1 MIQTF
6 RKPFPTIVLTFFLLI
21 NSTSC
26 WALSSSNIP
35 LDSPVYSYL
44 EKLAGFGLI
53 KSDVKG
59 IRPFSKAEAARL
71 LLEAEKNLADADA
84 DAEKQPFA
92 RELIARINE
101 LIPREV
107 SLRRSPDQKP
117 ALVDYNLVSSLRF
130 RYVYLNGIPR
140 SYERPVHDPGDDGV
154 FGLGSGLRPVNPYPS
169 LVQQHGAE
177 GTPLLENNN
186 GVIYRDG
193 NNAELRW
200 AAEAYLSDKVTGLIE
215 PSILIGD
222 DNRIR
227 MNRGYVKLGGGGIEL
242 ELGKDENWLG
252 QGYRGAITLTNNAEN
267 FTLVKLSSPE
277 PVRISWLSW
286 LGDLKYALIASR
298 FNKTYTGGVERQP
311 WFYALKLISK
321 PTNNVEIGF
330 NLGRQVGGAGVKSGT
345 GDMLR
350 GLIGGTSADNSNGLA
365 GFELRYRMPWLR
377 NTELYGEFSGEDTA
391 SFWPIVESY
400 VAGLYIPRLT
410 DDGRNDFRFEFFQG
424 NQILYTNGTFPAGYI
439 YRGMPIGHSQGGATQ
454 DFFARYSHWF
464 SVRNNLALEYIFTQ
478 RGNLG
483 RVKVDSS
490 GNFDVNGT
498 LQAVER
504 KNAGR
509 IHWRLPVYGELDAE
523 LTYGYERISNF
534 DLMAGAKRTNQLFI
548 AEMTYRY

>member
-215 PSILIGD
+215 PSILIGM
-222 DNRIR
+222 I
-227 MNRGYVKLGGGGIEL
+227 
-242 ELGKDENWLG
+242 
-252 QGYRGAITLTNNAEN
+252 
-267 FTLVKLSSPE
+267 
-277 PVRISWLSW
+277 
-286 LGDLKYALIASR
+286 
-298 FNKTYTGGVERQP
+298 
-311 WFYALKLISK
+311 
-321 PTNNVEIGF
+321 IG
-330 NLGRQVGGAGVKSGT
+330 SG
-345 GDMLR
+345 
-350 GLIGGTSADNSNGLA
+350 
-365 GFELRYRMPWLR
+365 
-377 NTELYGEFSGEDTA
+377 
-391 SFWPIVESY
+391 
-400 VAGLYIPRLT
+400 
-410 DDGRNDFRFEFFQG
+410 
-424 NQILYTNGTFPAGYI
+424 
-439 YRGMPIGHSQGGATQ
+439 
-454 DFFARYSHWF
+454 
-464 SVRNNLALEYIFTQ
+464 
-478 RGNLG
+478 
-483 RVKVDSS
+483 
-490 GNFDVNGT
+490 
-498 LQAVER
+498 
-504 KNAGR
+504 
-509 IHWRLPVYGELDAE
+509 
-523 LTYGYERISNF
+523 
-534 DLMAGAKRTNQLFI
+534 
-548 AEMTYRY
+548 